1 MVDFVCTD
9 PFEIMFTL
17 LGLGTL
23 SVGYEI
29 VELHDI
35 RFLPALSQLCRIVS
49 QTISYMGATVV

>member
-35 RFLPALSQLCRIVS
+35 RFLPTL
-49 QTISYMGATVV
+49 